1 MLEVLR
7 AELTKYGAFNE
18 ELPDIV
24 HRVAE
29 AIPFPTVPDRMKYT
43 IAVSEIIL
51 FASQFRRNIQ
61 TWDGSSVP
69 INAVG
74 FVITGSGQNKDSSVN
89 AARRCFTVGYDMIAD
104 KRKSLAKRHAIQLA
118 QEAGVQPPYTWETY
132 RQFYRNPNPLFVAPS
147 TTEGFIQHLNDLD
160 IDGIGSGYLYSGE
173 FGAELSTSPTF
184 VDNLKLIS
192 EVYDLGNKEVKVLK
206 ARENQSKELKGLP
219 VNAFLVGSPI
229 NILYDEAVKRKFR
242 AEFSTKLARRSSFCF
257 APESIQEPTFLDQPD
272 PIEAML
278 EYEYNNDR
286 IAAEARSAILDGIK
300 YITEVNLAKVG
311 TEIAIDQEVH
321 RLFNVYK
328 RYNNEVAD
336 KLPKL
341 YQISM
346 LVRRHLQWKALKLAG
361 AISIFNQHDTV
372 TMEDY
377 VHAIRFYE
385 LLDNDMQMFENELVK
400 EPYEVFADYIR
411 SIAKDGKSFITLHT
425 LRKLGYLPLAGGKPE
440 QKMKDLVHLAASY
453 DSTAMY
459 SVTSQ
464 GISFEGIEPVKDVV
478 VTYKEIDNSPIF
490 KVIANEGSKDELT
503 KAKQLVAFTA
513 QTELETYSCSFAD
526 LGTLLQGDY
535 AYSSFQFTDGIRRKE
550 NLLPGTKWLVFDI
563 DDSCI
568 TAEEAHM
575 LLEDINHHIA
585 LSTNPDNHFK
595 FRVLVELDSI
605 IDIPVLVWKHFYASV
620 AEFLSLKVDP
630 LPQSHL
636 FFSYSTS
643 PVYSTID
650 GKPIAIRNHL
660 MAAHE
665 KIKEKPTSIKP
676 LTTAQQQLA
685 IEDPFTTFHYAYECP
700 NDGTGSRT
708 LARAAMHA
716 KDLGMSTDEI
726 IDLVYDINDFWT
738 SPMSNDRMESTIIA
752 QIKRL

>member
-1 MLEVLR
+1 MLEVLQT
-7 AELTKYGAFNE
+7 ELTKYGAFE
-18 ELPDIV
+18 TQLPDIIE
-24 HRVAE
+24 RIAE
-29 AIPFPTVPDRMKYT
+29 AIPYQTIPDRMKCT
-43 IAVSEIIL
+43 IAASEITL
-51 FASQFRRNIQ
+51 FASQFRRNIK
-61 TWDGSSVP
+61 TWDDSSVP

-89 AARRCFTVGYDMIAD
+89 AARRCFAIGYEMIAD
-104 KRKSLAKRHAIQLA
+104 KRKALAKRHAIQLA

-160 IDGIGSGYLYSGE
+160 ADGIGSGYLYSGE

-206 ARENQSKELKGLP
+206 ARENQSRELKGLP
-219 VNAFLVGSPI
+219 VSAFFVGSPS
-229 NILYDEAVKRKFR
+229 NILYDESIKRKFKV
-242 AEFSTKLARRSSFCF
+242 EFSTKLARRSFFCF
-257 APESIQEPTFLDQPD
+257 VPQTIAEPIFEDIDT
-272 PIEAML
+272 ML
-278 EYEYNNDR
+278 AYEDANDK
-286 IAAEARSAILDGIK
+286 IALEARNSILDGIK
-300 YITEVNLAKVG
+300 HITEVNLAKVG
-311 TEIAIDQEVH
+311 VEIPVDEAVH

-328 RYNNEVAD
+328 RYNSELAD
-336 KLPKL
+336 RLPKL

-361 AISIFNQHDTV
+361 AIAIFNQHESVSLD
-372 TMEDY
+372 DY
-377 VHAIRFYE
+377 VHAIRFCE
-385 LLDNDMQMFENELVK
+385 LLDKDMQMFENELVK

-411 SIAKDGKSFITLHT
+411 SIAVDGKSYLTLHA

-459 SVTSQ
+459 EVTSQ
-464 GISFEGIEPVKDVV
+464 GIAFEGIEPVKDIV
-478 VTYKEIDNSPIF
+478 VTYKSIDNSPIF

-503 KAKQLVAFTA
+503 KAKELVAFSA
-513 QTELETYSCSFAD
+513 QTELEQYSCSFAD
-526 LGTLLQGDY
+526 LADLLHGDY
-535 AYSSFQFTDGIRRKE
+535 AYSPFQFKDGLRKKE

-585 LSTNPDNHFK
+585 LSTNPNNQFK
-595 FRVLVELDSI
+595 FRVLVELDAV
-605 IDIPVLVWKHFYASV
+605 IDIPALTWKHFYSSV
-620 AEFLSLKVDP
+620 AESLSLKADP
-630 LPQSHL
+630 LPQSQL

-643 PVYSTID
+643 PVYSVTD
-650 GKPIAIRNHL
+650 GNPISIRNHL
-660 MAAHE
+660 MAAND
-665 KIKEKPTSIKP
+665 KVKEKPSVARP
-676 LTTAQQQLA
+676 LTTVQAKAA

-700 NDGTGSRT
+700 NNGTGSRT

-726 IDLVYDINDFWT
+726 IELVHDINDFWT
-738 SPMSNDRMESTIIA
+738 SPMNAERMESTIIA
-752 QIKRL
+752 QIKRF